1 MLKNEVKE
9 VMEEIMDG
17 DQTGQIAT
25 YNQVADDAAVCR
37 MFLYAV
43 SDQGVDDFLFMIR
56 WEAGEKRY
64 RRYYGEID
72 EGARERWAK
81 KKIAKWFSGYGTVEL
96 YQRRFERTILDGYE
110 PIVEFLKDRST
121 EEIERARLRVRKMFE
136 LD

>member
-1 MLKNEVKE
+1 
-9 VMEEIMDG
+9 MEEIFDG
-17 DQTGQIAT
+17 DPKASQIAT

-37 MFLYAV
+37 MFLYIV
-43 SDQGVDDFLFMIR
+43 SDREVEDFLFMIR
-56 WEAGEKRY
+56 WEAGEKRFV
-64 RRYYGEID
+64 RYYGEIN

-110 PIVEFLKDRST
+110 PIVEFLKEKNVD
-121 EEIERARLRVRKMFE
+121 EIERARLRVRKMFE